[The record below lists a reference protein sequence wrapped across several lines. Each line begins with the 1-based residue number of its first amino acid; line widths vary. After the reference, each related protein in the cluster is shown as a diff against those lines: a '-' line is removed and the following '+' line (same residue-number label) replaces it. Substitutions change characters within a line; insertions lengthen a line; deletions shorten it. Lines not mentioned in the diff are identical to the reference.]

1 MAEEPQVIPARHGMA
16 TFVPA
21 GQTIKIINTSGT
33 QVIDTWAFA
42 LPKPDEKG
50 APEQIKEEKRDEQK
64 QDQSTQSRSENAPT
78 PQKAV
83 SRKGKRGSA
92 LPSQE
97 DAEKATQEGMQK
109 AESASNQAQNQS
121 QNQAQGQAQ
130 TPQKS
135 SWSSY
140 VPSLGLTSS
149 GKKSAGGEASQKN
162 ETEQQKNSRTWASY
176 IPSGKGFSSYIPK
189 SASDTV
195 TAFAQDRNMNK
206 SYLEQLQD
214 FSKTPVGAAGWSGMA
229 ALTGSGYGGS
239 LYAGYQAYNATHA
252 PDAPAMEYM
261 SMPHT
266 RSGTLHIR
274 PKVND
279 TLYSNLREP
288 MMVLVEDTSPGIH
301 DTLMAACDPQRY
313 QGLGVQNWEQHGSC
327 AENLVLALKE
337 LNERA
342 GLKGAKAVGAEVT
355 INAVPAP
362 LNLFMNIPWDE
373 DGDLGFK
380 APKGKEGDYVRLKAE
395 RDVVVV
401 MSACPQDILDI
412 NSQKPTDAHFVVEGG
427 VDDAAQQQKTKNAQ
441 PARKR
446 PPPKKLNSSTRTR
459 SNAGTSAA
467 GEGDDETKA
476 AAAPAKKPVPA
487 RRQPVAK
494 KPAGS
499 AATPQKKPV
508 PRPPQPQR
516 KKATGDNTNDETEPK
531 PPVERKKPRKLAQ
544 RPKAEAPKPDD
555 DGPAEAESE
564 NKENQQ

>member
-1 MAEEPQVIPARHGMA
+1 MAEELQVIPARHGMA

-50 APEQIKEEKRDEQK
+50 APEEIKEEKQDQQK

-83 SRKGKRGSA
+83 SKKGKRGSE

-97 DAEKATQEGMQK
+97 DAERATQEGMKK
-109 AESASNQAQNQS
+109 AESASNQTQNQS
-121 QNQAQGQAQ
+121 QNQAQGQAS

-149 GKKSAGGEASQKN
+149 GKKSAGGETSQKN

-195 TAFAQDRNMNK
+195 TAFAQDHQRDMNK

-214 FSKTPVGAAGWSGMA
+214 FSKTPVGAAGMA

-266 RSGTLHIR
+266 RAGTLHIR

-412 NSQKPTDAHFVVEGG
+412 NSKKPTDAHFVVEGG
-427 VDDAAQQQKTKNAQ
+427 VDDAAQHQKTKSAQ
-441 PARKR
+441 SARKR

-467 GEGDDETKA
+467 DEGDDEAKA
-476 AAAPAKKPVPA
+476 TAAPAKKPVPA

-499 AATPQKKPV
+499 ATPQKKPV

-516 KKATGDNTNDETEPK
+516 KKTTGENTNDETEPK

-544 RPKAEAPKPDD
+544 RPKAEAPKPDG
-555 DGPAEAESE
+555 DGTAETESE

>member
-1 MAEEPQVIPARHGMA
+1 MAYQPQGGSSIICIVMADELQVIPARHGMA

-50 APEQIKEEKRDEQK
+50 APEQIKEEKNDEQK
-64 QDQSTQSRSENAPT
+64 QDQSKQSGAENAPT

-83 SRKGKRGSA
+83 SKKGKRGSE

-109 AESASNQAQNQS
+109 AESASNQAQNPA
-121 QNQAQGQAQ
+121 QNQAQ

-149 GKKSAGGEASQKN
+149 GKKSAAGETSQKN

-195 TAFAQDRNMNK
+195 TAFAQDY
-206 SYLEQLQD
+206 SYTD
-214 FSKTPVGAAGWSGMA
+214 YAYTGMA

-288 MMVLVEDTSPGIH
+288 MMVLIEDTSPGIH

-342 GLKGAKAVGAEVT
+342 GLKGAKAIGAEVT

-412 NSQKPTDAHFVVEGG
+412 NSKKPTDAHFVVEGG
-427 VDDAAQQQKTKNAQ
+427 VDDAQQQKTKSAQ

-467 GEGDDETKA
+467 GDDDTKA
-476 AAAPAKKPVPA
+476 GATQAKKPVPA

-499 AATPQKKPV
+499 ATPQKKPV

-516 KKATGDNTNDETEPK
+516 KKATGENKDDETESK

-544 RPKAEAPKPDD
+544 RPKAEASKA
-555 DGPAEAESE
+555 DGEGAEAGSE